1 MDGWCTQDDERVRTH
16 VTELTPGRASWESLV
31 KADWRLMLELNDT
44 VLALDMGIHSKHVN
58 KCLPFLSPCVGA
70 TVFT

>member
-16 VTELTPGRASWESLV
+16 VAEFTPGRASCESLV
-31 KADWRLMLELNDT
+31 KADWRLILELSDT
-44 VLALDMGIHSKHVN
+44 VPASDTSVHRKHVN
-58 KCLPFLSPCVGA
+58 KCLPFLLPCVEV